1 MVNFWS
7 SVFALPKR
15 FYEKVDSLCC
25 AFLWK
30 NRASSA
36 TGTRVSWADICKPK
50 KEWGL
55 GLRKLEEFERVFT
68 LKRVWNLFSEPGS
81 LWVAWLHLNVFYRR
95 SYWSITDSQR
105 LSPSVRSMIPIKDIV
120 AEFLRCSK
128 SANFWYD
135 YWTDIGP
142 LIEVFGYRGPRELLI
157 SLEAA
162 VVKATENG
170 EWTLPPAR
178 SDEAETLQIVL
189 STMTPPDQSKGVDTF
204 LWRNGEGHY
213 VPKFSI
219 KETWHSIRDIAPTVQ
234 WDSMV

>member
-1 MVNFWS
+1 MSDITGVRLGTFPTRYLGLPLNPSWISLVTLQPFLERITSKLHSWTIKSLSFAGRIRLVASVIYGMVNFWS

-105 LSPSVRSMIPIKDIV
+105 LSPSVRSMITIKDIV
-120 AEFLRCSK
+120 AEFLRS
-128 SANFWYD
+128 SIGMADQPIFGMI
-135 YWTDIGP
+135 IGP
-142 LIEVFGYRGPRELLI
+142 I
-157 SLEAA
+157 
-162 VVKATENG
+162 
-170 EWTLPPAR
+170 
-178 SDEAETLQIVL
+178 
-189 STMTPPDQSKGVDTF
+189 
-204 LWRNGEGHY
+204 
-213 VPKFSI
+213 
-219 KETWHSIRDIAPTVQ
+219 
-234 WDSMV
+234 